1 MSSSLEKQV
10 FQPNFVKFTNTEIV
24 DRNPISGT
32 TFFGNQ
38 NNGFQLVKFADGSN
52 GVEKRLKHWV
62 GNKTG
67 RLYRGELLGAQEY
80 LAARVGEVMN
90 APIRDCHFTSKD
102 AQIIVMPFI
111 DGRSGAEMNDK
122 DIPDTPQGVALRL
135 FDYLVA
141 NADRR
146 PKNIMFADN
155 GNIVGIDHALCNFR
169 PREPKPELITILWN
183 GGVTLSSLEILK
195 PKLLALGGLFS
206 QMGMT
211 EKFGNLI
218 GNLDRLIAAF
228 TKIQNIAVAKAAF
241 DSQTPPQAV
250 QQAAKQALEW
260 IADGKAGRN
269 FTSVGRKRAS
279 DLAHGHP
286 VSLETLKRMKA
297 YFDRHGVDK
306 QTPHWNEPSPGKVA
320 WYAWGGDAGYSWAKK
335 MVARAEKAAEAVR
348 KDADTDRKKAD
359 AKLKE
364 AEALAAE
371 AFDFRRREH
380 FESAANAHANASRLF
395 FEASKLYGNDEN
407 GDAVSALARG
417 NSEKDLAES
426 ARFTDQMGEQH
437 SPAEI
442 HDGTWVDGGA
452 WAGGTDPVEK
462 GDVVGHEFHGNQWTG
477 DEYDFNKDSYDH
489 NAWGSPLKYDSWTG
503 ATTEDKSE
511 KVGDYVF
518 NSRLPSSEYIAYMK
532 SHFSYNNIPTPD
544 KLTTN
549 WKDEMAKAR
558 SKYVVSD
565 VWATKINDKLRKDK
579 ALSPKQQTEF
589 EAVKKWAESETI
601 IKPVSLYRVSILP
614 DAVLDKLQPGTSY
627 LEKGFQSTSIS
638 PSDMINYGV
647 SRRLGGDTH
656 TAISGNRVYFRLNA
670 PKGTKAVDAY
680 SEEVVLPPNTQVSVT
695 SRATDKMGNTYIT
708 ADINNSTEVKK
719 GDSPGHEF
727 HGNQYE
733 AGIVSKLDAGES
745 PEIASADLP
754 GLVSGI
760 HDLGSRGHGYD
771 ITNLKVDGE
780 KPFQTDHDADL
791 LREHMPQ
798 ILPSQRA
805 EFLKDIQSEY
815 GIVSKAEEVNPKTL
829 KPSQTEIDGWKTGG
843 VYKEFAEKG
852 IPAERAPLVS
862 SDNYIIDGHHY
873 WSAAIALKAA
883 NPDYKLPIRR
893 LSCDLDTA
901 LKVANQWHDKVG
913 NPRLSLGD
921 TQVSKSGVAG
931 QSGDKEGHAFR
942 GNQWWMMGPDGVPV
956 PRPRAPKTDTGDKT
970 PAAPKAP
977 RVSTPR
983 APKATPTAETPKPIY
998 QEDLKVPYGK
1008 GVIPPGWKK
1017 TGTTSVVIPSRDWS
1031 KPPKIVNCTTFSS
1044 AKGNT
1049 AIIGTRARGW
1059 KIGDRYTNTVLM
1071 TIDRFATGKQV
1082 EFVHTLRQGANTL
1095 ASVSLGNPNS
1105 LMIGRYGIIGR
1116 DLKAGIEK
1124 YRPNYQTDD
1133 TTPEAIKAQ
1142 ADWDSL
1148 KDTAVAQAKG
1158 EINTQEG
1165 RDALDKVEA
1174 TLQATDNSNLAKGF
1188 TIDKLGRTWNTGDLF
1203 MSSQRRIESTIIHE
1217 LGHSNFFSDGKKITD
1232 VIPELQKSLGSKVDL
1247 SKENES
1253 GKRGFV
1259 RNIKTPALNFG
1270 GKTIVPRGEVK
1281 DFLDKHEPGI
1291 YPLSLDTT
1299 KALKAIGGTKYGTSS
1314 LQELGAES
1322 FAQFQLG
1329 ITQSPITQAFATSLG
1344 WQQAGTTV
1352 AKSGSVADMSQSQSP
1367 NVYYSP
1373 EFGGEVARVFLE
1385 DSLDGPRLVVG
1396 DSVENYGHPDQTD
1409 DSTEDEE

>member
-90 APIRDCHFTSKD
+90 APVRDCHFTSKD
-102 AQIIVMPFI
+102 AQSIVMPFI

-211 EKFGNLI
+211 EQFGNLI

-462 GDVVGHEFHGNQWTG
+462 GDVVGHEFHGNQ
-477 DEYDFNKDSYDH
+477 Y
-489 NAWGSPLKYDSWTG
+489 A
-503 ATTEDKSE
+503 
-511 KVGDYVF
+511 
-518 NSRLPSSEYIAYMK
+518 
-532 SHFSYNNIPTPD
+532 
-544 KLTTN
+544 
-549 WKDEMAKAR
+549 
-558 SKYVVSD
+558 
-565 VWATKINDKLRKDK
+565 
-579 ALSPKQQTEF
+579 
-589 EAVKKWAESETI
+589 
-601 IKPVSLYRVSILP
+601 
-614 DAVLDKLQPGTSY
+614 
-627 LEKGFQSTSIS
+627 
-638 PSDMINYGV
+638 
-647 SRRLGGDTH
+647 
-656 TAISGNRVYFRLNA
+656 
-670 PKGTKAVDAY
+670 
-680 SEEVVLPPNTQVSVT
+680 
-695 SRATDKMGNTYIT
+695 
-708 ADINNSTEVKK
+708 
-719 GDSPGHEF
+719 
-727 HGNQYE
+727 

-1133 TTPEAIKAQ
+1133 MTPEAIKAQ

-1174 TLQATDNSNLAKGF
+1174 TLQAADNSNLAKGF

-1253 GKRGFV
+1253 GKRDFV